1 MVSSVLFCS
10 ASEFRQLVYV
20 CQRLRRSSL
29 GHVDSGC
36 GVFMRASILEKDDV
50 GCNAFINSLFA

>member
-29 GHVDSGC
+29 GHVDGGC
-36 GVFMRASILEKDDV
+36 VFMRASILEKDDV

>member
-29 GHVDSGC
+29 GHVDGGC

-50 GCNAFINSLFA
+50 RCNALINS